1 MYVCVYLET
10 VPAIESPGMILQ
22 VFPVEKHS
30 APRDAGRSQRL
41 RDAPPAVE
49 LEKSH

>member
-1 MYVCVYLET
+1 MYVCVYLEAMS
-10 VPAIESPGMILQ
+10 AIESPGIFQ
-22 VFPVEKHS
+22 HS

-49 LEKSH
+49 PGNPIEH